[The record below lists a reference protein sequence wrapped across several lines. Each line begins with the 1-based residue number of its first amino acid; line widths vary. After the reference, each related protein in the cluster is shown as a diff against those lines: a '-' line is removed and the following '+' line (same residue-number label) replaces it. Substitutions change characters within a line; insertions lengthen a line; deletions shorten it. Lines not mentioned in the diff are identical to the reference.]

1 MTLLNYFSQRVIS
14 ASWNHMNILVVDDD
28 REVRLLIR
36 MAINDCEGAQVVGE
50 ARNGEEAV
58 REVMRLQPDVV
69 IMDVKMPVMDGIEA
83 TRRVKQLAP
92 NTTVVAFS
100 SIEDPKINAELKKA
114 GASKNF
120 GRDQLDAML
129 DHLGCAS

>member
-1 MTLLNYFSQRVIS
+1 MK
-14 ASWNHMNILVVDDD
+14 ILVVDDD
-28 REVRLLIR
+28 REVRLLVR
-36 MAINDCEGAQVVGE
+36 MAINDCEGVHVVGE

-92 NTTVVAFS
+92 DTTIVAFS
-100 SIEDPKINAELKKA
+100 SIETPEISSQLREA
-114 GASKNF
+114 GASKSF
-120 GRDQLDAML
+120 GRDELAEML